1 MSNSK
6 GQNPCLVV
14 SWLLTPCNS
23 PADVRRG
30 ADSVV
35 GPLGPEEHYVGPIA
49 TSTSATPCKCNTV
62 YYSMIQACAA
72 CQGLSTFS
80 QPWPTWSMNC
90 TDPYA
95 EAVIGQYSLN
105 IPPGTSIPSWAY
117 LDITWRPVTH
127 SARSSVQTSGTFN
140 ATAALALA
148 EQDKPDSSA
157 SSAIMLPTSSAS
169 NSAPNSASTTSP
181 DSGPSGAPNGAGD
194 GGTNGQQKTNVGAIV
209 GGVVGGLAVLAL
221 AAAAVAAWV
230 VRRRRTNA
238 DRVPSAMFSPGPGSA
253 SVPFMAELP
262 PSPMAA
268 KPFRPYNPDDPTTF
282 PGYQSH
288 PDSIGSGA
296 MVGSPTSYR
305 PSVATSARGAYMPQF

>member
-23 PADVRRG
+23 P

-72 CQGLSTFS
+72 CQGLSAFS

-95 EAVIGQYSLN
+95 KAVIGQYSLK

-117 LDITWRPVTH
+117 LDIT
-127 SARSSVQTSGTFN
+127 TSGIFN

-148 EQDKPDSSA
+148 EQDNPDSSA
-157 SSAIMLPTSSAS
+157 SSAVMTSTSTTSTTSTSTSTSSSLSAFNTASSSAS
-169 NSAPNSASTTSP
+169 MTST

-194 GGTNGQQKTNVGAIV
+194 GGTKDQQKTNVGAIV

-221 AAAAVAAWV
+221 AAAAVAVWV

-238 DRVPSAMFSPGPGSA
+238 NRVPSAMFSPGPGSA
-253 SVPFMAELP
+253 NVPSMTELP
-262 PSPMAA
+262 PSPVAA

-282 PGYQSH
+282 PGYRSH
-288 PDSIGSGA
+288 PDSIGSG
-296 MVGSPTSYR
+296 MVVGSPTSYR
-305 PSVATSARGAYMPQF
+305 PSVATSARGVYMPQL